1 MKKLEIINYIFSFH
15 STEKSR
21 YSKRINPP
29 KITSKERNVNLRWMG
44 RNSRLISQKRHR
56 KLNAGGMR
64 EKKEA
69 RSLHQHL
76 YTVYPWLLESSPE
89 YTEAVHSR
97 FSCARL
103 SRPRGKTVE
112 AGGEP
117 VGCNKVRVLIP
128 RRGVSEFKSRALYLH
143 LPRSKTLARPSN
155 SKRPPTPAL
164 PRQAPVDR
172 GIQGRASNR
181 EAPQSTDRISIKVYQ
196 REPVALPPS
205 INCRL
210 LPAPLLIISD
220 TRSMKIGSTT
230 SPRVTSTRFL
240 FHERWNPFLWIFVFH
255 VFFFSAR

>member
-1 MKKLEIINYIFSFH
+1 MKKLEIRNYIFSFH

-56 KLNAGGMR
+56 KLNAGGDEG
-64 EKKEA
+64 EKGG
-69 RSLHQHL
+69 
-76 YTVYPWLLESSPE
+76 TISPLAFIHGLGFSNHPPSIQKP
-89 YTEAVHSR
+89 YSR

-103 SRPRGKTVE
+103 SRPRGKTVG

-240 FHERWNPFLWIFVFH
+240 FHERWNPFLSIFVFH